1 MPTHS
6 TKSEDSEKSKHLLL
20 TTQNTSLLTQARGK
34 ELVAELSFWGIG
46 QIDGEGDKSDL
57 YFYYNE

>member
-34 ELVAELSFWGIG
+34 ELVAELSF
-46 QIDGEGDKSDL
+46 
-57 YFYYNE
+57 